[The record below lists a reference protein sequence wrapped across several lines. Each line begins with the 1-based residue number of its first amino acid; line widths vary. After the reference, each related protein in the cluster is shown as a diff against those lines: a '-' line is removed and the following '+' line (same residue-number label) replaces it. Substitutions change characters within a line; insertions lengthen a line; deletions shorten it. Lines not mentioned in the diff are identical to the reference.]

1 MSGSKT
7 GRAGDY
13 APIEVIFSP
22 ESPFQLLF
30 DGLRAEEELGRPFL
44 IHLDL
49 SSGKLQ
55 TDVSNLIGNGCT
67 VWLYQAEDEA
77 QPNRYFHGIVT
88 RLVSAGLSG
97 GAYRYKLELRPW
109 IWLLSQITDCRIFQN
124 KTAFEIVTQVFRD
137 AGFSDFEDKRQGGAG
152 DIELEYCVQ
161 YRETSLDFV
170 TRLMEQFGFYFHHRF
185 ERGSHTLVIA
195 DDPNAHILVESA
207 VPFAFDQTE
216 YRQVAEHIW
225 EWSTDLGLTSGG
237 WTYRDYN
244 FKTPSADL
252 EAKTLQPGTYQH
264 GDLEVYEYP
273 GPYDTASHGHR
284 LSDLRMQAISGRRV
298 VFGGQSNSRKLHAG
312 WRFKLKGHPPPP
324 NRPVNREYLVIRS
337 VTTIAGAEGTPT
349 LHAESVDT
357 YRVQLH
363 GIPADTAFRLDRQ
376 THRPLIRGPQTARV
390 VSGSSDGVMT
400 DEYGR
405 IKVRFHW
412 DRSNTKDSDRTCWI
426 RVAQTWAG
434 ASWGTMFI
442 PRADQEVVVEFL
454 EGNPDRPL
462 VTGVVYNANNRVP
475 YGLPEHKTR
484 STIKSDSVGGD
495 QGFNEFRIED
505 KGGAEEIY
513 LHAERDWVREVK
525 HDETARIDNDRT
537 VKITG
542 GNDKLTVSSG
552 NHTITVS
559 AGKSEVTAAQSI
571 TLTVGANSVKIDT
584 AGVTINGIKVDVQAS
599 ATVSLQASATM
610 SLQASAS
617 MSLQAAT
624 IAIN

>member
-1 MSGSKT
+1 MSDPST

-13 APIEVIFSP
+13 APIEVTFTP
-22 ESPFQLLF
+22 DPGFQLLF

-49 SSGKLQ
+49 SSGKLR
-55 TDVSNLIGNGCT
+55 TDVSSLIGHGCT
-67 VWLYQAEDEA
+67 IWMFQAEDEL

-109 IWLLSQITDCRIFQN
+109 VWLLSQITDCRIFQN

-152 DIELEYCVQ
+152 DIQLDYCVQ
-161 YRETSLDFV
+161 YRETSLAFV

-185 ERGSHTLVIA
+185 ERDCHTLVIA
-195 DDPNAHILVESA
+195 DDPNAHILVESDI
-207 VPFAFDQTE
+207 PFAFDQTE
-216 YRQVAEHIW
+216 YRQVAEHVW
-225 EWSTDLGLTSGG
+225 EWSTDLCLTPGR
-237 WTYRDYN
+237 WTFRDYN
-244 FKTPSADL
+244 FTTPSADL
-252 EAKTLQPGTYQH
+252 EAKKLQPGQFQH

-284 LSDLRMQAISGRRV
+284 LSDVRMQAISGRRV
-298 VFGGQSNSRKLHAG
+298 VLAGQSNSRKLHAG
-312 WRFKLKGHPPPP
+312 WRFKLKDYPPD
-324 NRPVNREYLVIRS
+324 RPVTKEYLVIRS
-337 VTTIAGAEGTPT
+337 VTTITGAEGTPNPN
-349 LHAESVDT
+349 ADSVDT

-363 GIPADTAFRLDRQ
+363 SIPADTAFRLDRN
-376 THRPLIRGPQTARV
+376 THCPLIRGPQTARV
-390 VSGSSDGVMT
+390 VSNSSDGVMT

-412 DRSNTKDSDRTCWI
+412 DRSDTRDSDRTCWI

-434 ASWGTMFI
+434 PSWGTMFI
-442 PRADQEVVVEFL
+442 PRAGQEVVVEFL

-475 YGLPEHKTR
+475 YSLPEHKTR
-484 STIKSDSVGGD
+484 STTKSKSVGGD
-495 QGFNEFRIED
+495 EGFNEFRIED

-525 HDETARIDNDRT
+525 HDETARIDNDRI

-542 GNDKLTVSSG
+542 GNDSLTISSG
-552 NHTITVS
+552 NHSVTVS
-559 AGKSEVTAAQSI
+559 VGKSEVTAAQSI

-584 AGVTINGIKVDVQAS
+584 AGVTINGIKVDVQA
-599 ATVSLQASATM
+599 TATM
-610 SLQASAS
+610 SLQAGAS

-624 IAIN
+624 IGIN